1 MHMKKII
8 LFCSAIAI
16 ALISCQRL
24 DSNLYNLTDDI
35 TEYKLDNYTGEQDF
49 ILDASYTIPDSLI
62 TKFTLES
69 KGIGETE
76 STTIQAIYIGDI
88 SQIATDTVIMYCH
101 GNKWHM
107 DFYWQRAKLLAN
119 TGGKNRFGVLMIDF
133 RGFGLSEGEPTEEGL
148 FADTDAALA
157 WLQDHGLTNDR
168 LVMYGFSLGSAPATK
183 LSAEPRTMKPCKLIL
198 EAPFGS
204 AAIMAA
210 DGSQLN
216 MPGSYFTNLQINNAD
231 IIKNVQQP
239 FCWIHG
245 TADNFLGYE
254 THGLVVYNNYGG
266 SYKEMHPVEGADH
279 GEVPAKM
286 GFVTYN
292 TVLTNFITQH

>member
-8 LFCSAIAI
+8 LFCSVIAI

-168 LVMYGFSLGSAPATK
+168 LVIYGFSLGSAPATK
-183 LSAEPRTMKPCKLIL
+183 LCAEPRTMKPSKLIL

-216 MPGSYFTNLQINNAD
+216 MPGSYFTNLQINNAEL
-231 IIKNVQQP
+231 IKNVQQP

-254 THGLVVYNNYGG
+254 THGLVVYNNYNGP
-266 SYKEMHPVEGADH
+266 YKEMHPVEGADH